1 MNKQKETRQFR
12 HELKYY
18 LNYRDYYL
26 LSTKLRAAMPADAHA
41 GEDGEY
47 FIRSLYFDD
56 PLDSS
61 LKEKLDGVDYRDK
74 YRVRIYNL
82 SEDTIK
88 LERKRKESGYIFKES
103 LSLSL
108 DEYGMLI
115 SGDYGFLY
123 DRDSRFARSLF
134 TAFTTLHLE
143 PKVIVDYWREPYT
156 FPYEDVRITFDK
168 HIKTAYRNTD
178 IFNASVPTY
187 PALERDDTVLEV
199 KFNRALP
206 SYIRELIQTDAPL
219 RSAVSK
225 YCACRKYEL

>member
-1 MNKQKETRQFR
+1 MRRSERRQFR

-18 LNYRDYYL
+18 LSYLDYQL
-26 LSTKLRAAMPADAHA
+26 LSTRLRAAMPADSHVD
-41 GEDGEY
+41 ETGEY

-61 LKEKLDGVDYRDK
+61 LHEKLDGVDYRDK

-82 SEDTIK
+82 KSDTIK

-103 LSLSL
+103 LDIDL
-108 DEYGMLI
+108 DEYYMLV
-115 SGDYGFLY
+115 SGDASFLLE
-123 DRDSRFARSLF
+123 RDSRFARSLYA
-134 TAFTTLHLE
+134 AFTTMHLM

-168 HIKTAYRNTD
+168 HIKTAYRNVD
-178 IFNASVPTY
+178 IFDPDVPTY

-199 KFNRALP
+199 KFNNALP
-206 SYIRELIQTDAPL
+206 SYVRELIQTRAPL